1 MFQTKEQDKALE
13 ELNEMELTHLP
24 NKKFK
29 IMILIKMFKK
39 LGRMDEHSEKLEVS
53 NKDLEII
60 KKNQT
65 ELKKYNN

>member
-1 MFQTKEQDKALE
+1 MLKE
-13 ELNEMELTHLP
+13 
-24 NKKFK
+24 
-29 IMILIKMFKK
+29 

-60 KKNQT
+60 KKNWT